1 MTSSKII
8 SRIAIL
14 REQADLT
21 QAQLAALLDV
31 TSATIANWEKGRVSL
46 ENFAHVDKLCKIFYC
61 VPDDLIMYVSIVQD
75 VESSNPK
82 VYKQRQLA
90 ELRQRLGTNNLEVK
104 AIGAQDSLRRK
115 EDI

>member
-1 MTSSKII
+1 
-8 SRIAIL
+8 
-14 REQADLT
+14 
-21 QAQLAALLDV
+21 
-31 TSATIANWEKGRVSL
+31 
-46 ENFAHVDKLCKIFYC
+46 
-61 VPDDLIMYVSIVQD
+61 MYVSIVQD